1 MARTPLLSARR
12 PHVLCRD
19 RLRYWIPIYARNKL
33 DEEGRPV
40 NLWRSDLERIIDVI
54 TEAWAEGTRETYGS
68 GLLTFHVFCD
78 LRGITEG
85 QRAPASPVLVQAF
98 VADLAGTYAAATI
111 RNYVLGV
118 RAWHILHGV
127 RWDMRQEELEA
138 MLKAANTL
146 APPSSRKK
154 KRQPYTVAYISEL
167 RCGLDLSGNTPL
179 HTAVFACLTTTFYS
193 AAHLGEFTVKT
204 LTGAN
209 AFNPAIHV
217 KPADVREEKDP
228 NGLESTVFAIPRTKT
243 AQNGEEISWSRQDG
257 ATDPQA
263 ALKSHMDVNAPPATG
278 PLFAYKDKNKMKA
291 LTKTKFIEVVHATAR
306 SVGLEP
312 LQGHGIRI
320 GSTLEYLLRG
330 VPFDV
335 MKVKG
340 RWASDAFQT
349 YLRKHAQI
357 LAPYMQARSREHE
370 QFVRVV
376 MPRVR
381 R

>member
-1 MARTPLLSARR
+1 M
-12 PHVLCRD
+12 
-19 RLRYWIPIYARNKL
+19 
-33 DEEGRPV
+33 GRPV
-40 NLWRSDLERIIDVI
+40 NLRASDLERITSVI

-78 LRGITEG
+78 LRGIAEA

-98 VADLAGTYAAATI
+98 VASLAGTYAAATI
-111 RNYVLGV
+111 RNYVFGV

-127 RWDMRQEELEA
+127 RWDMRDEELEA

-146 APPSSRKK
+146 APPSTRRK
-154 KRQPYTVAYISEL
+154 KRQPFTVDYISTL
-167 RCGLDLSGNTPL
+167 RCGMDLSGSNPL

-193 AAHLGEFTVKT
+193 ASRLGEFTVKA
-204 LTGAN
+204 LSGAN
-209 AFNPAIHV
+209 AFNPSIHV
-217 KPADVREEKDP
+217 KLSNVHVEEDD
-228 NGLESTVFAIPRTKT
+228 NGLESMVFALPRTKT
-243 AQNGEEISWSRQDG
+243 SQDGEEVSWSKQDG
-257 ATDPQA
+257 VTDPHA
-263 ALKSHMDVNAPPATG
+263 ALQAHMAVNEPPPTG
-278 PLFAYKDKNKMKA
+278 PLFAYKDKNKMKP
-291 LTKTKFIEVVHATAR
+291 LTKSKFIEVIHTAADR
-306 SVGLEP
+306 VGLEH

-330 VPFDV
+330 VPFEV

-357 LAPYMQARSREHE
+357 LAPYMQARSRQHE
-370 QFVRVV
+370 EFVRVV